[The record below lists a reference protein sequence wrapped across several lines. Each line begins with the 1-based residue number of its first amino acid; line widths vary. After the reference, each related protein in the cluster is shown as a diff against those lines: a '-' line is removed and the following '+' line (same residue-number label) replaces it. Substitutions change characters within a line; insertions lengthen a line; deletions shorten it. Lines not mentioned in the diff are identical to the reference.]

1 MEPVK
6 IDLKKEQQASRAR
19 PRYPYSAVARVF
31 FVSMDMLT
39 GKKTTLAKAK
49 LVEKLAPVP
58 YRAWERRERGPARRH
73 QGDGGL
79 GQAADAIM
87 RWGKEAQDNEHWH
100 LLLIE
105 EKIREDAAKEP
116 WYLTPPLPALM
127 VGPYAVLSW
136 AMARTAIRRAFVL
149 NGEFEDHA
157 EHTYAHLV
165 EDHPEWEDQPVVSR
179 VVQGYG
185 SFRSWADVFRRIG
198 LDERDHMNNSFR
210 FGGMPELVVKYEGMP
225 TAAGAEPPAL

>member
-31 FVSMDMLT
+31 FGSMDLLT
-39 GKKTTLAKAK
+39 GKHTTLAKAK
-49 LVEKLAPVP
+49 LVEILATVP
-58 YRAWERRERGPARRH
+58 YRAWERREHASVTRH
-73 QGDGGL
+73 QGDGARAQEAG
-79 GQAADAIM
+79 AIM
-87 RWGKEAQDNEHWH
+87 RWGREAQDNEHWH

-105 EKIREDAAKEP
+105 EKIREDAAKQP

-127 VGPYAVLSW
+127 VGPYVLLSW
-136 AMARTAIRRAFVL
+136 AMARTAIHRAFVL

-157 EHTYAHLV
+157 EHTYAQLV
-165 EDHPEWEDQPVVSR
+165 EDHPEWEKQPVAST

-210 FGGMPELVVKYEGMP
+210 FGGMPERVVKYEGMP
-225 TAAGAEPPAL
+225 GAADAAPPA